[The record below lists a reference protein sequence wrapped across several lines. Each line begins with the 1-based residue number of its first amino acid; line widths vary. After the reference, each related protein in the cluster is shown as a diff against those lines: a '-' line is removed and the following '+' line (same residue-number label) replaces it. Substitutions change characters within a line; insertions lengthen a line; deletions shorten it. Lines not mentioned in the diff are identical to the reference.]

1 MFAPAPDL
9 SLVRPSAP
17 EHSTKMT
24 LVSEFAPEFTPVLE
38 SVPEFTPVPSEVTT
52 SIAEP
57 PLATAGLFPELKVFP
72 VTFVSTT
79 GTIIKLFLLPDAF
92 FMATSVISVLS
103 LSIETPVATPVE
115 TPELAGVFA
124 SAPLKTGVP
133 TCELFVFIDCPT
145 TVKRASSELSAQPV
159 TAKDAVF

>member
-38 SVPEFTPVPSEVTT
+38 SVPEFTPVPSEVAT

-92 FMATSVISVLS
+92 FMATSAS
-103 LSIETPVATPVE
+103 LYY
-115 TPELAGVFA
+115 LCLLKLLLL
-124 SAPLKTGVP
+124 PL
-133 TCELFVFIDCPT
+133 
-145 TVKRASSELSAQPV
+145 
-159 TAKDAVF
+159 